1 MKQGIR
7 INTVSPGMCDT
18 DMTVELR
25 KSVDPQK
32 AIPIGRLGEPEEV
45 ANAIAWLLSD
55 KASYTAGANIRV
67 AGGKQTGF
75 GQ

>member
-1 MKQGIR
+1 
-7 INTVSPGMCDT
+7 MCVT

-25 KSVDPQK
+25 KGVDPQK
-32 AIPIGRLGEPEEV
+32 VIPAGRLGQPEEI
-45 ANAIAWLLSD
+45 AHAIAWLLSD
-55 KASYTAGANIRV
+55 QASYTAGANIRV